1 MPKFR
6 YDDLTWVEVREAV
19 AAKKAIL
26 VPIGSIEDHGPH
38 LPLNTDNVIVEAVC
52 FEAARRAS
60 DELLSLPVLPVGFED
75 HHMDF
80 PGSLTSSMET
90 LLSFFADAAISVAR
104 HGFTHIMLVN
114 GHGSNSSLVELAAR
128 KAVLQTGAL
137 VGAMAGNAAVGS
149 LTVGGKT
156 LVDLLYPVGSLYF
169 SAASTDPGTVLG
181 GTWKQIQDRFLLAAG
196 SVYAAYRDIFLA
208 D

>member
-1 MPKFR
+1 MTREENSKRMPKFR
-6 YDDLTWVEVREAV
+6 YDDLTWLEVREAV

-90 LLSFFADAAISVAR
+90 LLSLFADAAISVAR

-137 VGAMAGNAAVGS
+137 VGAMAGNAAVDDVLIRDLVAAHRKS
-149 LTVGGKT
+149 EYGGIGHACEFET
-156 LVDLLYPVGSLYF
+156 ALMLYLRPDLVDR
-169 SAASTDPGTVLG
+169 
-181 GTWKQIQDRFLLAAG
+181 K
-196 SVYAAYRDIFLA
+196 SVV
-208 D
+208 